1 MDKLQIEELKDIEIV
16 EIERT
21 DIVPENYNKLTVFNG
36 IVYFPEIEKIKLQAE
51 MAAKYIANIIVNEEN
66 LKDSKKILATV
77 NNHVKILSDT
87 RIKIKNK
94 LLEPH
99 DLLKEKIDEISKIV
113 KDAEEKVR
121 IQIKEIEESERE
133 QKKNDILLIWTR
145 RIEHYDIKKLVTF
158 DDFYKES
165 MGNKSITMK
174 KVEEEMVDW
183 LEQRKADYE
192 LIMSMPNSAEILEE
206 YLESFNV
213 SLAMNIVNARKE
225 KQKELDEIV
234 KTDKMSKKQYIFII
248 DDEKDAKLVE
258 MLMKENKIKY
268 NMEVK

>member
-1 MDKLQIEELKDIEIV
+1 MDELQIEELEDIEIV

-21 DIVPENYNKLTVFNG
+21 DIVPEIYNKLTVFNG
-36 IVYFPEIEKIKLQAE
+36 MVYFPEIEKIKLQAKS
-51 MAAKYIANIIVNEEN
+51 AAKYIENIVVNEEN

-77 NNHVKILSDT
+77 NNHIKILNDV
-87 RIKIKNK
+87 RIKVKNK

-99 DLLKEKIDEISKIV
+99 DLLKEQIDEISKIV
-113 KDAEEKVR
+113 KDADEKVR
-121 IQIKEIEESERE
+121 NQIKEIEEAERE
-133 QKKNDILLIWTR
+133 QKKNDIMVIWNR
-145 RIEHYDIKKLVTF
+145 RIEHYDIKKIVVF

-165 MGNKSITMK
+165 MGNKTTTMK
-174 KVEEEMVDW
+174 KVEEEMVNW
-183 LEQRKADYE
+183 LEQRKADYD

-213 SLAMNIVNARKE
+213 SLSMNIVNARRE
-225 KQKELDEIV
+225 KQKELDKIV
-234 KTDKMSKKQYIFII
+234 NSDKSANKSYIFIVE
-248 DDEKDAKLVE
+248 DEKDAKLLE